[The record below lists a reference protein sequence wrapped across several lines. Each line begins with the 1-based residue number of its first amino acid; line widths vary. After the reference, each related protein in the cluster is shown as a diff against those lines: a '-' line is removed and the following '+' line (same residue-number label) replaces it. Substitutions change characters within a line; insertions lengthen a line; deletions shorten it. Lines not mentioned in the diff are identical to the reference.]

1 MEAKEMNSQDRSG
14 KRIRAK
20 KEEGFTLLEAIF
32 AISILTIGLLSLA
45 SMQVST
51 IKGNA
56 FASGV
61 TEATSLAADRL
72 EKILAL
78 PFDHSDLSAGNHT
91 DPDPP
96 IGYSIGWNVVDDSPL
111 NDTKTVNITVSWVDR
126 GALRQ
131 VSVQRV
137 VPRMK

>member
-1 MEAKEMNSQDRSG
+1 MNSQGKSG
-14 KRIRAK
+14 KRIRTK
-20 KEEGFTLLEAIF
+20 KEEGFTLIEVII

-45 SMQVST
+45 SMQVSS
-51 IKGNA
+51 IRGNA

-72 EKILAL
+72 EKFLAL
-78 PFDHSDLSAGNHT
+78 SFDHSDLSAGNHT
-91 DPDPP
+91 DPNPP
-96 IGYSIGWNVVDDSPL
+96 IGYSIGWNVIDDSPL
-111 NDTKTVNITVSWVDR
+111 NDTKTIKITVSWVDR
-126 GALRQ
+126 GALRE